1 MKFTKEQLTQII
13 SEGINQGVAR
23 SQQSAHLTEKAKIKV
38 GTQGDDVKLKG
49 DPEQLKRRM
58 DYLDGV
64 PEFMAALPL
73 FIEYMME
80 YDEEKATIS
89 HLRKGIQA
97 AFEKAGAS
105 VGLANLM
112 VTAIQRAAQ
121 EKKEFESVQAT
132 KLKNP
137 PAEEE

>member
-38 GTQGDDVKLKG
+38 GTQGDDAALKG
-49 DPEQLKRRM
+49 DALQLKRRM

-80 YDEEKATIS
+80 YDQEKATIS
-89 HLRKGIQA
+89 HLRKGVQK
-97 AFEKAGAS
+97 AFEEKG
-105 VGLANLM
+105 VNPGLATLM
-112 VTAIQRAAQ
+112 VTAIQ
-121 EKKEFESVQAT
+121 
-132 KLKNP
+132 P
-137 PAEEE
+137 